1 VIVAGTFEGK
11 LGVQRPDKVHHFST
25 PVTAFGTRD
34 AFIAAFSIRDGRD
47 AWTTSLGGED
57 AVVSDLLL
65 GMSRV
70 SE

>member
-1 VIVAGTFEGK
+1 
-11 LGVQRPDKVHHFST
+11 VHHFST